1 MSRAAPMQPDLVIR
15 ASNGDREAFSQLAAT
30 SFDQLFRTARL
41 ILRDDELAAD
51 AVLDALLSAWVH
63 IRAVREPDRF
73 EAWLR
78 RLLIHSCYR
87 EARRAGRRRIM
98 EIHVTPLDS
107 PATDD
112 LQGATALHDQIER
125 GLGRLTTDQRAVLVV
140 HHWLGLPDHDAAV
153 VLDIPLGTFKSRL
166 NRATTA
172 LRAVLEADDRIPAR
186 AAQESI
192 T

>member
-1 MSRAAPMQPDLVIR
+1 MQPDLVIR
-15 ASNGDREAFSQLAAT
+15 ARDGDREAFSQLAAA

-41 ILRDDELAAD
+41 ILRDDDLAAD
-51 AVLDALLSAWVH
+51 AVQDALLSAWVH
-63 IRAVREPDRF
+63 MRAVREPERF

-78 RLLIHSCYR
+78 RLLVHACYR

-98 EIHVTPLDS
+98 EIHVAPLDS
-107 PATDD
+107 PATGD
-112 LQGATALHDQIER
+112 LQGTSALHDQLER

-140 HHWLGLPDHDAAV
+140 HHWLGLARPRCGNRARH
-153 VLDIPLGTFKSRL
+153 PLGTFKSRL

-186 AAQESI
+186 TAQESI

>member
-1 MSRAAPMQPDLVIR
+1 MSRAAPMQPNLVIR
-15 ASNGDREAFSQLAAT
+15 ASNGDREAFSQLAAA
-30 SFDQLFRTARL
+30 SFDKLFRTARL
-41 ILRDDELAAD
+41 ILRDDDLAAD
-51 AVLDALLSAWVH
+51 AVQDALLSAWVH

-78 RLLIHSCYR
+78 RLLVHACYR

-107 PATDD
+107 PAIDD
-112 LQGATALHDQIER
+112 LQGTTAVRDQLER
-125 GLGRLTTDQRAVLVV
+125 GLGRLTVEQRAVLVL
-140 HHWLGLPDHDAAV
+140 HHWLGLRDLEAAV
-153 VLDIPLGTFKSRL
+153 VLDVPLGTYKSRL

-186 AAQESI
+186 KAQESI
-192 T
+192 S

>member
-1 MSRAAPMQPDLVIR
+1 MSQGGPMQPDLVIR
-15 ASNGDREAFSQLAAT
+15 AANGDREAFSQLAAA
-30 SFDQLFRTARL
+30 SFDQLFRAARL

-51 AVLDALLSAWVH
+51 AVQDALLSAWVH
-63 IRAVREPDRF
+63 IRAVREPERF

-78 RLLIHSCYR
+78 RLLVHACYR

-107 PATDD
+107 SATDD
-112 LQGATALHDQIER
+112 LQAATALHDQLER

-140 HHWLGLPDHDAAV
+140 HHWLGLPDLEAAV

-186 AAQESI
+186 AAQEPIS
-192 T
+192 

>member
-1 MSRAAPMQPDLVIR
+1 MQRDLVIR
-15 ASNGDREAFSQLAAT
+15 AGNGDREAFSQLGAA
-30 SFDQLFRTARL
+30 SFAQLFRTARL
-41 ILRDDELAAD
+41 ILRDDDLAAD
-51 AVLDALLSAWVH
+51 AVQDALLSAWVH

-78 RLLIHSCYR
+78 RLLVHACYR
-87 EARRAGRRRIM
+87 EARRARRRRIM

-107 PATDD
+107 PGTAD
-112 LQGATALHDQIER
+112 LQGASAFRDQLER
-125 GLGRLTTDQRAVLVV
+125 GLGRLTTDLRAVLVV
-140 HHWLGLPDHDAAV
+140 HHWLGLPDLDAAV

>member
-1 MSRAAPMQPDLVIR
+1 MQSDLIIR
-15 ASNGDREAFSQLAAT
+15 ASRGDREAFSQLAGA

-41 ILRDDELAAD
+41 IVRDDELAAD
-51 AVLDALLSAWVH
+51 AVQDALLSAWLH

-73 EAWLR
+73 DAWLR
-78 RLLIHSCYR
+78 RLVVHSCYSTS
-87 EARRAGRRRIM
+87 RRAGRRHSM
-98 EIHVTPLDS
+98 ETHVTALGS
-107 PATDD
+107 PVVDD
-112 LQGATALHDQIER
+112 LQGATALRDQLER
-125 GLGRLTTDQRAVLVV
+125 GLARLTADQRAVLVV
-140 HHWLGLPDHDAAV
+140 HHWLGLPDLDAAV

-172 LRAVLEADDRIPAR
+172 LRAVLEADERLPAR

>member
-1 MSRAAPMQPDLVIR
+1 MQPDLVIR
-15 ASNGDREAFSQLAAT
+15 ASNGDREAFSQLAAVA
-30 SFDQLFRTARL
+30 FDQLFRTARL
-41 ILRDDELAAD
+41 ILRDDDLAAD
-51 AVLDALLSAWVH
+51 AVQDALLSAWVH

-78 RLLIHSCYR
+78 RLLVHACYR
-87 EARRAGRRRIM
+87 ESRRAGRRRIM

-107 PATDD
+107 PAAVD
-112 LQGATALHDQIER
+112 LQGATALHDQLER

-140 HHWLGLPDHDAAV
+140 HHWLGLPDLDAAT
-153 VLDIPLGTFKSRL
+153 VLDSPLGTFKSRL

-172 LRAVLEADDRIPAR
+172 LRAVLEADDRVPAR
-186 AAQESI
+186 PAQEPI

>member
-1 MSRAAPMQPDLVIR
+1 MQRDLVIR
-15 ASNGDREAFSQLAAT
+15 ASNGDREAFSQLATA
-30 SFDQLFRTARL
+30 SFAQLFRTARL
-41 ILRDDELAAD
+41 ILRDDHLAAD
-51 AVLDALLSAWVH
+51 AVQDALLSAWVH

-78 RLLIHSCYR
+78 RLLVHACYR

-98 EIHVTPLDS
+98 EIHVTPLDA
-107 PATDD
+107 PAADD
-112 LQGATALHDQIER
+112 LQGTTALRDQLER
-125 GLGRLTTDQRAVLVV
+125 GLRRLTTEQRAVLVV
-140 HHWLGLPDHDAAV
+140 HHWLALSDLDAAV

-166 NRATTA
+166 SRATTA

-186 AAQESI
+186 VAQESI

>member
-1 MSRAAPMQPDLVIR
+1 MQPDLVIR
-15 ASNGDREAFSQLAAT
+15 ASNGDREAFSQLAAA

-41 ILRDDELAAD
+41 ILRDDDLAAD
-51 AVLDALLSAWVH
+51 AVQDALLSAWVH

-78 RLLIHSCYR
+78 RLLVHACYR

-112 LQGATALHDQIER
+112 LQGATALRDRLER

-140 HHWLGLPDHDAAV
+140 HHWLGLPDLDAAV

>member
-1 MSRAAPMQPDLVIR
+1 MQRDLVNR
-15 ASNGDREAFSQLAAT
+15 ARNGDREAFSQLAAA
-30 SFDQLFRTARL
+30 SFAQLFRTARL
-41 ILRDDELAAD
+41 ILRDDDLAAD
-51 AVLDALLSAWVH
+51 AVQEALLSAWVH

-78 RLLIHSCYR
+78 RLLVHACYR

-107 PATDD
+107 PAADD
-112 LQGATALHDQIER
+112 LQGMTARRDLLER
-125 GLGRLTTDQRAVLVV
+125 GLARLTADQRAVLVV
-140 HHWLGLPDHDAAV
+140 HHWLGLPDLDAAG

-172 LRAVLEADDRIPAR
+172 LRAVLDSDDRIPTR

-192 T
+192 S